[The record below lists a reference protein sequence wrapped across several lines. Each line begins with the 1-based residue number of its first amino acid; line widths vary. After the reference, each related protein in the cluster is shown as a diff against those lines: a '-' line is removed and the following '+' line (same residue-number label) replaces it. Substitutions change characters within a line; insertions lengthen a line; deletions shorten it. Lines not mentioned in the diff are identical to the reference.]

1 MPQLQTTDYDRTD
14 VTFYK
19 PNNENYLYGF
29 FDKINDGITLTHRHF
44 PNIYTTNPP
53 KMLTIR
59 FALPADSQ
67 LVFQFIQ
74 ELAEYEHLSDT
85 VFVTKEILFDWI
97 FSGKIRVFIAE
108 VDGQP
113 AGFAIVYDTFATF
126 SGQSGIY
133 IEDLF
138 VRPTF
143 RRQGIGTQLFRE
155 IAALARSQNCC
166 RIDWMVLDWN
176 VKSIEFYRNLG
187 GVSVDN
193 WLTYRLKDEALVRLA
208 KS

>member
-1 MPQLQTTDYDRTD
+1 
-14 VTFYK
+14 
-19 PNNENYLYGF
+19 
-29 FDKINDGITLTHRHF
+29 
-44 PNIYTTNPP
+44 
-53 KMLTIR
+53 MLNIR
-59 FALPADSQ
+59 FAVPADSQ

-85 VFVTKEILFDWI
+85 VFVTEKILFDWI
-97 FSGKIRVFIAE
+97 STGKIRVFIAE
-108 VDGQP
+108 ADGQA
-113 AGFAIVYDTFATF
+113 AGYAVCYDTFATF
-126 SGQSGIY
+126 SGQNGIY

-138 VRPTF
+138 VRPAF

-187 GVSVDN
+187 GVPVDN
-193 WLTYRLKDEALVRLA
+193 WLTYRLKDEALERLA

>member
-1 MPQLQTTDYDRTD
+1 
-14 VTFYK
+14 
-19 PNNENYLYGF
+19 
-29 FDKINDGITLTHRHF
+29 
-44 PNIYTTNPP
+44 
-53 KMLTIR
+53 MLNIR
-59 FALPADSQ
+59 FAVPNDSP

-85 VFVTKEILFDWI
+85 VFVTEEILFNWI
-97 FSGKIRVFIAE
+97 SSGKIRVFIAE
-108 VDGQP
+108 ADGQP
-113 AGFAIVYDTFATF
+113 AGFALFYDTFATF

-133 IEDLF
+133 IEDIF
-138 VRPTF
+138 VRPAF

-187 GVSVDN
+187 GVPVDN
-193 WLTYRLKDEALVRLA
+193 WLTYRLKDEALERLA